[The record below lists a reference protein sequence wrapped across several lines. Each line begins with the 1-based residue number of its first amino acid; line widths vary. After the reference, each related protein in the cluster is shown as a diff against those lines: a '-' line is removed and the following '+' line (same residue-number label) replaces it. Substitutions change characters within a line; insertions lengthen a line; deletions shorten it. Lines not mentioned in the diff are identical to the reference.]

1 VAELSLDD
9 DERHA
14 FVGHLEGV
22 GVAQLMRG
30 KAPAHAGARCTP
42 AELGAGGGA

>member
-9 DERHA
+9 DQRHA
-14 FVGHLEGV
+14 FVSHLDSV

-30 KAPAHAGARCTP
+30 KARRTPAARCCP
-42 AELGAGGGA
+42 AELGARGCA